1 MGVITYPCRV
11 PGTLCIVIVIKQ
23 VGCGCCGVVRPLNE
37 VLRGCEQTLCHL
49 PMFSTVIRSFNPP
62 RFKRLYQI
70 QRWNRDV
77 GNLMNVTPAIQGY
90 FSSNFS
96 FRLSAVHPTVAQC
109 RFGILSHL
117 TDHNP
122 ARDGL
127 ATQSTWCCVR
137 KYVPVNF
144 LRISNENMKYK
155 LVKSPYLLS
164 VSWTA
169 VEMYTKNGG
178 RLVLLPSR

>member
-1 MGVITYPCRV
+1 MGVIIYPCGV
-11 PGTLCIVIVIKQ
+11 PGTLWYLKVIVIKQ
-23 VGCGCCGVVRPLNE
+23 RWVW
-37 VLRGCEQTLCHL
+37 VLRSRAAINEMLWADSL
-49 PMFSTVIRSFNPP
+49 PFADVFYSYTVIRPSSPQKVIPN
-62 RFKRLYQI
+62 R
-70 QRWNRDV
+70 RWNRDV

-90 FSSNFS
+90 FFSNFS
-96 FRLSAVHPTVAQC
+96 FRLSAVHPTAAQR

-117 TDHNP
+117 TGHYP
-122 ARDGL
+122 VRDGS
-127 ATQSTWCCVR
+127 AIQRTWCCVR

-144 LRISNENMKYK
+144 PRISNENVKYK

-169 VEMYTKNGG
+169 VEKNTKNGG